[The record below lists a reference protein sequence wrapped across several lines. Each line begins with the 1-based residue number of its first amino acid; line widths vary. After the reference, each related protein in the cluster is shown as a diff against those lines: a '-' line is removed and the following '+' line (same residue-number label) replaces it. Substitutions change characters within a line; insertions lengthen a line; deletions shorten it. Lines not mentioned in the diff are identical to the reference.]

1 MAVGISR
8 AKQILCWQ
16 HFPIGGLSFEQGPV
30 LLTSWA
36 VAHCWLHTEATTPRS
51 CLGGPA
57 QPLSILTLVLW
68 HISFLTVNCA
78 LRGCAP
84 LCQASSCNFT
94 GVVQLP
100 VCLVTGEKK
109 LLSSFVT
116 CQTVSQKW
124 QKLLLWAGQ
133 EFPLEKRFQH
143 SSVPVRKLRQ
153 CQILLILVHDEERSW
168 CSY

>member
-1 MAVGISR
+1 MAVGISW

-94 GVVQLP
+94 GVVQLS
-100 VCLVTGEKK
+100 VCLVTGKK
-109 LLSSFVT
+109 KASFKLCNMPNCQWNRNGKSSCCGLVKNSLWKRDSN
-116 CQTVSQKW
+116 TV
-124 QKLLLWAGQ
+124 
-133 EFPLEKRFQH
+133 
-143 SSVPVRKLRQ
+143 Q
-153 CQILLILVHDEERSW
+153 CQWENFDSAKY
-168 CSY
+168 C